1 MRIDSSTRLTCL
13 LGHPV
18 HHSISPAIH
27 NASYSRVGVNAIYLA
42 FDVLDFP
49 KALDGLKAL
58 GAAGCNVTIPYK
70 EVARDSVD
78 WLSDEAEL
86 TGAVNTV
93 KFEEKALGYNTD
105 ISGVIHSLE
114 ILGFRSVESALLI
127 GAGGAA
133 RSVLA
138 GLSGRVD
145 RVYITSRRIERVEGI
160 LPLCNRLGLDAM
172 AVEWEERSRIAGKV
186 DLLINATPLGTLGEG
201 VPLDPGSL
209 KPGCYVFDLVYNP
222 PETALVREA
231 KRRGCRAV
239 GGLPMLVRQA
249 AEAERIWFGIDPDED
264 LMMEVAES
272 LLGGGDG

>member
-1 MRIDSSTRLTCL
+1 M
-13 LGHPV
+13 
-18 HHSISPAIH
+18 
-27 NASYSRVGVNAIYLA
+27 
-42 FDVLDFP
+42 
-49 KALDGLKAL
+49 
-58 GAAGCNVTIPYK
+58 
-70 EVARDSVD
+70 
-78 WLSDEAEL
+78 
-86 TGAVNTV
+86 
-93 KFEEKALGYNTD
+93 GYNTD
-105 ISGVIHSLE
+105 VIGVIHSLE

>member
-1 MRIDSSTRLTCL
+1 MRIDSRTRLTCL

-27 NASYSRVGVNAIYLA
+27 NASYGRVGVNAIYLA

-49 KALDGLKAL
+49 KALDGLEAL

-93 KFEEKALGYNTD
+93 KFEEEALGYNTD
-105 ISGVIHSLE
+105 VSGVVHSLE
-114 ILGFRSVESALLI
+114 ILGLRSVESALLV

-138 GLSGRVD
+138 GLFGRVN
-145 RVYITSRRIERVEGI
+145 RVYITSRRIERVERV
-160 LPLCNRLGLDAM
+160 LPLCNKLGLDAI

-249 AEAERIWFGIDPDED
+249 AEAERIWFGIDPDEE

-272 LLGGGDG
+272 ILGGGDG